1 MSTIVDRYVHATLR
15 TVAPSRREEIGR
27 ELRSSIEDMVDARTE
42 NGEPE
47 EGAER
52 AVLNELGDPDRLA
65 VQYTGMRQ
73 VLIGPRYFLTWWRLL
88 IRLLVVV
95 PVVVMGVVGVVEVV
109 DGSPFGTVLGE
120 VIGTGLSVAVH
131 VAFWTTLAFALID
144 RFGFDVDLPEWT
156 VDDLPDVPQERSI
169 PLADTIASIVFY
181 LALVGTM
188 VWQHFAGWVRSD
200 GGSGPALDPELWS
213 SWLPLLIVVLVLS
226 AVFELVLYGRGEWTI
241 GLAVVNAVLSLAFLV
256 PVVYLLL
263 QQMLLSD
270 LFVQAV
276 GMTAEVERN
285 IGVGAS
291 VGIVA
296 VVAWEIG
303 DGFVKAVKA
312 RGVAR
317 ERAAA

>member
-1 MSTIVDRYVHATLR
+1 MSTIIDRYVHATLR
-15 TVAPSRREEIGR
+15 TVSPSRREEIGR
-27 ELRSSIEDMVDARTE
+27 ELRSSIEDMVEARAE
-42 NGEPE
+42 HGQPAEQ
-47 EGAER
+47 AER
-52 AVLNELGDPDRLA
+52 EVLTELGDPDRLA

-95 PVVVMGVVGVVEVV
+95 PVVVMGIVGVVEVV
-109 DGSPFGTVLGE
+109 DGSPFGTILGE
-120 VIGTGLSVAVH
+120 MIGTGLSVAVH

-144 RFGFDVDLPEWT
+144 RFGLDVELPEWT
-156 VDDLPDVPQERSI
+156 VDALPEVPKERSI
-169 PLADTIASIVFY
+169 SAADTIASIVFY
-181 LALVGTM
+181 LALVVAM
-188 VWQHFAGWVRSD
+188 VVQHFAGWVRSD
-200 GGSGPALDPELWS
+200 GESGPALAPELWS
-213 SWLPLLIVVLVLS
+213 SWLPLLIGVLVLS
-226 AVFELVLYGRGEWTI
+226 AVFELVLYVRGEWTI